1 MGRMP
6 LTELN
11 NDDKKTLLDIAKK
24 SIDFGIQNQLALP
37 VKLNEFSE
45 KLQQNAASFVTLT
58 LNGNLRGCIGTL
70 EAHQALVKDVSD
82 HAYAAAFEDPR
93 FPSLSKQ
100 ELPKIE
106 ISISILT
113 PAEAMNF
120 SSEKDLLSQL
130 EPGTDGLILEAGFKK
145 ATFLPAVW
153 EQLKSPEEF
162 LNHLK
167 IKAGLNVTD
176 WPDPISISRYQT
188 ISFK

>member
-1 MGRMP
+1 MS

-11 NDDKKTLLDIAKK
+11 NENKKTLLNIAKK
-24 SIDFGIQNQLALP
+24 SIKFGILNQRALP
-37 VKLNEFSE
+37 VKLNEFDVQ
-45 KLQQNAASFVTLT
+45 LQQDAASFVTLT
-58 LNGNLRGCIGTL
+58 LNNNLRGCIGTL
-70 EAHQALVKDVSD
+70 EAHQALIKDVSD

-93 FPSLSKQ
+93 FPKLSEQ
-100 ELPKIE
+100 ELTEIE
-106 ISISILT
+106 VSISILT
-113 PAEAMNF
+113 PAVAIHF

-130 EPGTDGLILEAGFKK
+130 EPGLDGVILEAGFKR

-167 IKAGLNVTD
+167 IKAGLNAND
-176 WPDPISISRYQT
+176 WPDQIKISRYQT

>member
-1 MGRMP
+1 MP

>member
-1 MGRMP
+1 MP

-11 NDDKKTLLDIAKK
+11 NNDKKILLETAKK
-24 SIDFGIQNQLALP
+24 SINFGMLNQRALP
-37 VKLNEFSE
+37 VKLNEFDKKFQE
-45 KLQQNAASFVTLT
+45 DAASFVTLT
-58 LNGNLRGCIGTL
+58 LNNNLRGCIGTL
-70 EAHQALVKDVSD
+70 EAHQALIKDVSD

-93 FPSLSKQ
+93 FPKLNKK
-100 ELPKIE
+100 ELTEIE

-113 PAEAMNF
+113 PAVAMNF

-130 EPGTDGLILEAGFKK
+130 EPGTDGIILKAGFKK

-153 EQLKSPEEF
+153 EQLKSPEDF

-167 IKAGLNVTD
+167 IKAGLNAND
-176 WPDPISISRYQT
+176 WPDQITISRYRT